1 MTSLQI
7 LLLVLAGFAA
17 GTVNAVAG
25 GGSFFTF
32 AALVFGGLPALDA
45 NATSAVA
52 LTPSNVAIVV
62 GYRAE
67 LRKYFR
73 EMLPFLVLGAI
84 GAAVGAWL
92 LIAIGD
98 EGFRPTVPWLLLV
111 ATVLFALSTR
121 INRLIAPFAA
131 SSTVAARFAALLSM
145 AIVSVYGG
153 FFGAGMGIMMLA
165 ALAIIESGDFHKSN
179 AIKNVVAFVVQVV
192 SAGLLIAGGL
202 IHWPHAFITMAASI
216 AGGYLGVGIAR
227 RVPELII
234 RAVVVTVGAALT
246 VVFFL
251 R

>member
-1 MTSLQI
+1 VTSLQI

-165 ALAIIESGDFHKSN
+165 ALASIESGDFHKSN

-227 RVPELII
+227 RVPEHII

>member
-1 MTSLQI
+1 VTLLQI

-17 GTVNAVAG
+17 GMVNAVAG

-32 AALVFGGLPALDA
+32 AALVFGGLPTLDA

-67 LRKYFR
+67 VRKYFR
-73 EMLPFLVLGAI
+73 EMLPFLMLGTI
-84 GAAVGAWL
+84 GAAAGAWL

-111 ATVLFALSTR
+111 ATVLFAASVR

-131 SSTVAARFAALLSM
+131 SSTAAARVLAFLLM

-165 ALAIIESGDFHKSN
+165 ALAILESGDFHKSN
-179 AIKNVVAFVVQVV
+179 AIKNVVACLVQIV

-202 IHWPHAFITMAASI
+202 IHWPHALVTMAASI
-216 AGGYLGVGIAR
+216 AGGYLGVRIAR
-227 RVPELII
+227 RVPEKII
-234 RAVVVTVGAALT
+234 RTVVVTVGAALT

>member
-1 MTSLQI
+1 VTSLQI

-131 SSTVAARFAALLSM
+131 SSTVAVRIAALLLM

-179 AIKNVVAFVVQVV
+179 AIKNVVAFLVQVV

-202 IHWPHAFITMAASI
+202 IHWPQAFITMAASV

-227 RVPELII
+227 RVPEHVI
-234 RAVVVTVGAALT
+234 RAVVVTVGAVLT

>member
-1 MTSLQI
+1 VTSLQI

-32 AALVFGGLPALDA
+32 AALVFGGLPSLDA

-121 INRLIAPFAA
+121 INRLVAPFAA
-131 SSTVAARFAALLSM
+131 SSTVAARFAALLLM

-179 AIKNVVAFVVQVV
+179 AIKNVVAFLVQVV

-202 IHWPHAFITMAASI
+202 IHWPHAFITMAASV

-227 RVPELII
+227 RVPENII

>member
-1 MTSLQI
+1 M
-7 LLLVLAGFAA
+7 
-17 GTVNAVAG
+17 VNAVAG

-52 LTPSNVAIVV
+52 LTPSNVAIVI

-84 GAAVGAWL
+84 GAAVGACL

-131 SSTVAARFAALLSM
+131 SSTVAARLAALLLM

-179 AIKNVVAFVVQVV
+179 AIKNVVAFLVQVV

-202 IHWPHAFITMAASI
+202 IHWPQAFITMAASV

-227 RVPELII
+227 RVPEHII

>member
-1 MTSLQI
+1 VTLIQI

-32 AALVFGGLPALDA
+32 AALVFAGLPTLDA

-52 LTPSNVAIVV
+52 LTPANFASVV

-67 LRKYFR
+67 VRKHFR
-73 EMLPFLVLGAI
+73 EMLPFMALGTV
-84 GAAVGAWL
+84 GAALGAWL

-98 EGFRPTVPWLLLV
+98 NGFRPTVPWLLLL
-111 ATVLFALSTR
+111 ATALFAASVQ
-121 INRLIAPFAA
+121 INRLIAPFATA
-131 SSTVAARFAALLSM
+131 STTAARVLAFLLI
-145 AIVSVYGG
+145 AVVTVYGG

-179 AIKNVVAFVVQVV
+179 AIKNVVAFLVQVV
-192 SAGLLIAGGL
+192 SSGLLIAGGL
-202 IHWPHAFITMAASI
+202 VQWPHAFITMAASI
-216 AGGYLGVGIAR
+216 AGGYLGVNIAR
-227 RVPELII
+227 RVPERII
-234 RAVVVTVGAALT
+234 RAIVVALGAALT
-246 VVFFL
+246 LIFFL

>member
-131 SSTVAARFAALLSM
+131 SSTVAARFAALLLM

-179 AIKNVVAFVVQVV
+179 AIKNVVAFLVQVV

-202 IHWPHAFITMAASI
+202 IHWPHAFITMAASV

-227 RVPELII
+227 RVPENII

>member
-7 LLLVLAGFAA
+7 ILLVLAGFAA

-32 AALVFGGLPALDA
+32 AALAFGGLPALDA

-131 SSTVAARFAALLSM
+131 SSTVAARFAALLLM

-179 AIKNVVAFVVQVV
+179 AIKNVVAFLVQVV

-202 IHWPHAFITMAASI
+202 IHWPQAFITMAASV

-227 RVPELII
+227 RVPEHII

>member
-73 EMLPFLVLGAI
+73 EMVPFLVLGAI

-131 SSTVAARFAALLSM
+131 SSTVAARFAALLLM

-179 AIKNVVAFVVQVV
+179 AIKNVVAFLVQVV

-202 IHWPHAFITMAASI
+202 IHWPQAFITMAASV

-227 RVPELII
+227 RVPEHII